1 VPEQAIVP
9 MGEQKNVY
17 TVVQGKAKLV
27 PVDDRHAPAGPGGRS
42 PAAQGRRRSDRRR
55 HPEDRRRRAG
65 RAEAGSAGRPPAGA
79 SAHAGGSAP

>member
-27 PVDDRHAPAGPGGRS
+27 PVDDRHAPAGLVEVTSGLKDG
-42 PAAQGRRRSDRRR
+42 DR
-55 HPEDRRRRAG
+55 
-65 RAEAGSAGRPPAGA
+65 
-79 SAHAGGSAP
+79 